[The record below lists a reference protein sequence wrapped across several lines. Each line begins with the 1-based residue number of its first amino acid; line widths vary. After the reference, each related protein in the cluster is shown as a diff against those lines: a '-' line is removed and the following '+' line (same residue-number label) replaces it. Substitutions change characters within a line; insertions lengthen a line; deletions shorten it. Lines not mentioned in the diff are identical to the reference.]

1 MELEFQQLDLRYERL
16 RARQP
21 ARGRGRLRDV
31 PINRRGRVIIDC
43 RPAGLAGPVRLDA
56 TGQDQPTA
64 RTE

>member
-1 MELEFQQLDLRYERL
+1 
-16 RARQP
+16 
-21 ARGRGRLRDV
+21 V

-43 RPAGLAGPVRLDA
+43 RPAGFAGPVRLDA